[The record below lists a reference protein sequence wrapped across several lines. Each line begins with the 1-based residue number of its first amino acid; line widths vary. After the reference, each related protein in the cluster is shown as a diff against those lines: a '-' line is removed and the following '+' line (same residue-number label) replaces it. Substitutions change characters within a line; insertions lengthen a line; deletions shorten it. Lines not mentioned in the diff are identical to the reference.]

1 MRRNFFIT
9 GVICIGIGLLS
20 TVAHAEITTPLSEQK
35 QQTIASNCQSAQVA
49 LQQIEYNDAA
59 TRVNRG
65 QGYEQLLNTYMIPMN
80 IRVTSSTDHALMLAT
95 LTNITARYQQSLKN
109 FKKHYEE
116 YDDMISKLIQQ
127 KSCANDPE
135 SFYNLLNEIRKK
147 RTLLIEDITGLDQIA
162 SEYRSNILKLKEAL

>member
-1 MRRNFFIT
+1 MRRNIFFACSIL
-9 GVICIGIGLLS
+9 IGISVFSGV
-20 TVAHAEITTPLSEQK
+20 THAEITTPLSEQK
-35 QQTIASNCQSAQVA
+35 QQIIASNCQSAQVT

-65 QGYEQLLNTYMIPMN
+65 QGYERLLNMYMIPMN
-80 IRVTSSTDHALMLAT
+80 ISVTSSNDHALMLAT

-127 KSCANDPE
+127 KKCANNPD

-147 RTLLIEDITGLDQIA
+147 RMLLNEDIVGLDQLA
-162 SEYRSNILKLKEAL
+162 GEYRSNMLKLKEAL